1 MDFDTVIVGGGICGL
16 SIALE
21 IANDKLLIVEE
32 KKNIFQTSSANA
44 LGILGGH
51 GCLSAEKPQSQF
63 RCLLKKSLQLYPS
76 WIAKHFGKEALPIQF
91 INDHLHLNE
100 KNKNTYRL
108 RRLLEN
114 EKSHAVLQKRKDF
127 FNAHPQMH
135 ELLNWI
141 NPSDEF
147 LKSSKSETSS
157 KNQIA
162 TFSDTMIIDVHRLI
176 LLAQREMEKK
186 KVAIKCGSRI
196 EKIKLQKDKVL
207 LTIKKI
213 EEDGKTSVETVQCR
227 RLVLAAGAKT
237 ACLLSLVGYRL
248 KSFFS
253 WAEQLHG
260 IPLHAPKLPP
270 LHAEMETAEKNHLSR
285 WSSGK
290 TSYLFSLPSP
300 ASSPDDSKDNPH
312 NPLNDFQN
320 NFSKDFPPSADVK
333 LSLTGF
339 QQKNNWQ
346 LALSG
351 EPFKKWLEETAPT
364 ISSRFKI
371 SSELKKLSE
380 LKDLSKRENLSMLEN
395 VSILKKLSE
404 LENSSKS
411 KDLLDLKKL
420 PELENLLKLE
430 NIETYKRYGMRSR
443 TKNWLPLVGFLN
455 EKIFIA
461 TAVYKSGI
469 TLAPLISRIA
479 SLLLKEGK
487 EGKGE
492 KDKPSKEESKII
504 ETLSPLSQ
512 HHQGKILRRYTGEDL
527 SWLHYPFSP

>member
-1 MDFDTVIVGGGICGL
+1 MTLDFDTVIVGAGICGL

-32 KKNIFQTSSANA
+32 KKNIFQTPSANA

-76 WIAKHFGKEALPIQF
+76 WLAKHFGKEALPINF
-91 INDHLHLNE
+91 INDHLYLNE

-108 RRLLEN
+108 RRLIEN
-114 EKSHAVLQKRKDF
+114 EKSHVLLQKRKDF

-141 NPSDEF
+141 NPRDEA
-147 LKSSKSETSS
+147 LKSVEDAASS

-162 TFSDTMIIDVHRLI
+162 TFSDTMIIDVHHLI
-176 LLAQREMEKK
+176 LLAQREIEKK

-196 EKIKLQKDKVL
+196 EKIKFQNDKVL
-207 LTIKKI
+207 LTLKKI
-213 EEDGKTSVETVQCR
+213 DEDGKTNVETVQCR

-260 IPLHAPKLPP
+260 IPLYAPKLPSLP
-270 LHAEMETAEKNHLSR
+270 AEMETGKKSHLSR
-285 WSSGK
+285 WSEGK
-290 TSYLFSLPSP
+290 TSYLFSLHNPP
-300 ASSPDDSKDNPH
+300 SSPESPNDNPH
-312 NPLNDFQN
+312 NPLNNFQN
-320 NFSKDFPPSADVK
+320 NFSKGFPYSADVQ

-339 QQKNNWQ
+339 QQKDNWQ
-346 LALSG
+346 LALAE
-351 EPFKKWLEETAPT
+351 EPFKKWLEETAPA
-364 ISSRFKI
+364 IFSKFKI

-380 LKDLSKRENLSMLEN
+380 LENFSKRENPSKLEKLAGLKNLSQ
-395 VSILKKLSE
+395 LKDLSE
-404 LENSSKS
+404 I
-411 KDLLDLKKL
+411 
-420 PELENLLKLE
+420 ENLLKLE
-430 NIETYKRYGMRSR
+430 NMETYKHYGMRSR

-487 EGKGE
+487 GGE
-492 KDKPSKEESKII
+492 KNKPSKEESKII

-512 HHQGKILRRYTGEDL
+512 QHQGKILRRYTGKDL